1 MRRVSMP
8 DYETAHRDFRWEI
21 PECFNFAV
29 DVVDKWAEDPAKP
42 ALIWCNEAGDERRLT
57 FAEVSE
63 LTQRFA
69 NLLAAH
75 GVTKGDTVIVMLPR
89 IPAWQIAMVGCL
101 RMGAIPIPGVT
112 MLTEGDLAYRI
123 QHADAK
129 AVVTTHDNVHK
140 FDAGHGFKAL
150 VSVGGGPESDR
161 GPWIDFDAGLAA
173 QPPTFEAP
181 VIHAED
187 PAILYYTSGSTGK
200 PKGVLHASRAIFTWR
215 VSAWYWL
222 DLYEDD
228 TIWCSADTGWSKS
241 GTSVLFGPWSC
252 GSTALHYDGPFD
264 AAKRLELIERY
275 GVSVFCAAATELR
288 HLIGEDI
295 SGRDLSKLRLTVS
308 AGESVNPEIVTRW
321 REMTGGGPLLDGYG
335 QTETLMTVLNY
346 PAMPVKP
353 GAMGRPQPGVDAAII
368 DEDDR
373 IAAANQP
380 GRLVIKLPNPQLM
393 LQYLHDPEQTAAS
406 RVNVAGDTWFLT
418 GDEARMDEDGYLF
431 YEGRADD
438 VINSSGYR
446 IGPME
451 VENALMEHPAVRECA
466 AVASPDP
473 ERGEVVKAFVILN
486 GGFTGDA
493 GLVKELQ
500 DFAKRVTAP
509 YKYPRRIEFVT
520 DLPKTVSG
528 KIQRRKLKDKEFG
541 R

>member
-1 MRRVSMP
+1 MQRPIMH
-8 DYETAHRDFRWEI
+8 DYATAHEDFRWDI
-21 PECFNFAV
+21 PDTFNFAT
-29 DVVDKWAEDPAKP
+29 DVVDHWARDPDKL
-42 ALIWCNEAGDERRLT
+42 ALIWCNETGDERRLT
-57 FAEVSE
+57 YADISR
-63 LTQRFA
+63 QSQQFA
-69 NLLAAH
+69 NLLASQ

-89 IPAWQIAMVGCL
+89 IPAWQVAMVGCL

-112 MLTEGDLAYRI
+112 MLTEGDLKYRVE
-123 QHADAK
+123 HAK
-129 AVVTTHDNVHK
+129 VSAVITTHDNRHK
-140 FDAGHGFKAL
+140 FEQLGDFKARI
-150 VSVGGGPESDR
+150 SVGANNNPA
-161 GPWIDFDAGLAA
+161 WTDFETALAGQSEHFAA
-173 QPPTFEAP
+173 P
-181 VIHAED
+181 IINAED

-222 DLYEDD
+222 DLYDTD

-252 GSTALHYDGPFD
+252 GATALHYDGPFD

-288 HLIGEDI
+288 HLITLDA

-321 REMTGGGPLLDGYG
+321 RDMTGGGPLLDGYG
-335 QTETLMTVLNY
+335 QTETLMTILNY
-346 PAMPVKP
+346 PALPVKP
-353 GAMGRPQPGVDAAII
+353 GAMGKPQPGVDAAII

-373 IAAANQP
+373 FAQIDEP

-393 LQYLHDPEQTAAS
+393 LEYLSDPEQTAAS
-406 RVNVAGDTWFLT
+406 RITVDGDEWFLT
-418 GDEARMDEDGYLF
+418 GDEARMDADGYLF

-451 VENALMEHPAVRECA
+451 VENALMEHDAVRECA
-466 AVASPDP
+466 AVASPDA

-486 GGFTGDA
+486 DGFAGDDT
-493 GLVKELQ
+493 LVKDLQ
-500 DFAKRVTAP
+500 DFAKRITAP
-509 YKYPRRIEFVT
+509 YKYPRKVEFVAE
-520 DLPKTVSG
+520 LPKTVSG